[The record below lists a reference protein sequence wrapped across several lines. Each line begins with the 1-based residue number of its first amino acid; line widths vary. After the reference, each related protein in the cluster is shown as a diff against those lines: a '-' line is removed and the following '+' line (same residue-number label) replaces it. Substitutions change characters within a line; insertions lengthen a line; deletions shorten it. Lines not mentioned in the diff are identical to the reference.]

1 MARHGKGILGE
12 FSGKVGTV
20 VGSSWKGISYMR
32 SLPAKK
38 KNKKVSDTQLIQ
50 QAKFA
55 MSIRL
60 VKAMGS
66 LLSISYQEAPGKTV
80 KNVALSQVLAQ
91 AIGGNYP
98 DLFIEYSQVQV
109 AKGSLKKADNPSVD
123 VPAPGVLRFN
133 WSDAATL
140 GNANATDKAIL
151 VMYCPETGD
160 TIYSADAFT
169 RSQGTGTLDV
179 SFFSGK
185 QVHTWI
191 SFRSADGMKTAD
203 STYTGTIL
211 VP

>member
-32 SLPAKK
+32 SLPAKR
-38 KNKKVSDTQLIQ
+38 KNKKGTETQLIQ
-50 QAKFA
+50 QAKFGL
-55 MSIRL
+55 SIRL
-60 VKAMGS
+60 VKSLGS
-66 LLSISYQEAPGKTV
+66 LLSVSYQEAPGKTV
-80 KNVALSQVLAQ
+80 KNVALSQILAQ
-91 AIGGNYP
+91 AIGGVYP
-98 DLFIEYSQVQV
+98 DLFIDYSQVQV
-109 AKGSLKKADNPSVD
+109 AKGSLKKADNPSVE
-123 VPAPGVLRFN
+123 VPALGVLRFN

-151 VMYCPETGD
+151 AVYCPETGD

-191 SFRSADGMKTAD
+191 SFRSADGMKSAD

>member
-1 MARHGKGILGE
+1 MARHGKGILGD

-32 SLPAKK
+32 SLPTKR
-38 KNKKVSDTQLIQ
+38 KNKKGTETQQIQ
-50 QAKFA
+50 QAKFG

-60 VKAMGS
+60 VKALGS
-66 LLSISYQEAPGKTV
+66 LLSISYQETPGKTV

-91 AIGGNYP
+91 AVGGTYP
-98 DLFIEYSQVQV
+98 DLVIDYSQVQV
-109 AKGSLKKADNPSVD
+109 AKGSLKKADNPSIE
-123 VPAPGVLRFN
+123 VPAAGTLRFN
-133 WSDAATL
+133 WSNAATL
-140 GNANATDKAIL
+140 GNASATDKAIL
-151 VMYCPETGD
+151 VAYCPETGD
-160 TIYSADAFT
+160 TVYSADLYA

-191 SFRSADGMKTAD
+191 SFRSADGVKTAD
-203 STYTGTIL
+203 STFTGTIL